1 MGGMAALSQSL
12 NTRARALECLS
23 KLPALSPML
32 MRLVQTLAG
41 NADDVSFGKVAQLI
55 EKDAVVAGNVL
66 RVVNSPLYQRR
77 TAVVTIRHA
86 IVLLGLAKV
95 RNLALGMSVSHM
107 WVKTKAAPGWSMP
120 EFNQHS
126 VAMGVLADLL
136 TQRLKVIEGEA
147 AFLSGLFH
155 DLGRLLIA
163 VGLPSEHVAI
173 ARLRE
178 QTQESLSQCERSIL
192 GFDHAELSADVLA
205 AWRLPVATQT
215 AVRHHH
221 APENDRTL
229 AVAAEFRLSQ
239 VLNAAE
245 LHIEEGIPD
254 GLQALGLGKH
264 LEPTMEEFARE
275 FKQICCLF

>member
-1 MGGMAALSQSL
+1 MAALPQSL
-12 NTRARALECLS
+12 NTRARAMACLS
-23 KLPALSPML
+23 KLPALSPLL

-41 NADDVSFGKVAQLI
+41 SGDDISFGKVAQLI
-55 EKDAVVAGNVL
+55 ERDAVVAGNVL

-77 TAVVTIRHA
+77 APVQSIRHA

-107 WVKTKAAPGWSMP
+107 WIKTKAAPGWSMP

-126 VAMGVLADLL
+126 VATAVLADLL
-136 TQRLKVIEGEA
+136 TQKLRVIESEA
-147 AFLSGLFH
+147 AFLAGLFH

-163 VGLPSEHVAI
+163 VGLSTEHTAV

-178 QTQESLSQCERSIL
+178 QNQQPLSACEQTIL
-192 GFDHAELSADVLA
+192 GFHHGELSADVLA
-205 AWRLPVATQT
+205 EWRLPFATQA

-229 AVAAEFRLSQ
+229 ASAGEFRLSQ
-239 VLNAAE
+239 ILYAAE
-245 LHIEEGIPD
+245 LHLEDGVPD
-254 GLQALGLGKH
+254 GLEALGLGSR
-264 LEPTMEEFARE
+264 LEPILEEFSAE
-275 FKQICCLF
+275 SKQISCLF